1 MHALVQMDKSLEGF
15 RQRRKKQTNLE
26 GARRAVSD
34 FSSVQLVYSQKWA
47 GCLIRSWSE
56 DNSRMS
62 SFLQL

>member
-47 GCLIRSWSE
+47 GCA
-56 DNSRMS
+56 
-62 SFLQL
+62 